1 MGKHAMDRIMSNEKL
16 TTKDAWKTPAN
27 PVPGDEDALAKA
39 ERKAV
44 KVVSLSIN
52 EDDDL
57 GGDPYNHTG
66 SHAIP
71 DFGQDDM

>member
-1 MGKHAMDRIMSNEKL
+1 MTDRIMSN
-16 TTKDAWKTPAN
+16 DKTPTNDVEKAPIHPAAN
-27 PVPGDEDALAKA
+27 DEDALAKA

-44 KVVSLSIN
+44 KIVSLSI
-52 EDDDL
+52 DDNDDF

-71 DFGQDDM
+71 DFGLDD